1 MSLSVPVAMDLSAAL
16 GLFAVAVLGSILAAW
31 LEDKL
36 RFVAWAAFD
45 IVATPFAFAA
55 RGLLQFWG
63 FLSHLI
69 DQGMQGLSD
78 EGRDLVDEG
87 NFWIGWYIIG
97 PVVYFG
103 LFLIFISSDFSI
115 AYLVFE
121 AFGMVAGAAKNV
133 PSALPLETAVALLF
147 VALGAFWGLL
157 YFDLLQATPFSYIWS
172 SLDKRLRQGLIVIA
186 LMMFALTLFAALLMG
201 VWRQWQLA
209 ITDPPEP
216 WNSMIPPAV
225 SGILTLLVVAAT
237 AFSGKPVGSGSAA
250 LWVAALLIVR
260 SVDLVMLVS
269 LRLVVMIIRRV
280 MQVPFALVAVPAY
293 LGHGIWNW
301 LRSYPGLQAKM
312 HLAPIGP
319 LSVYDEP
326 GGDLDAPILSEHRR
340 RGLPQTL
347 LPATPLPTAS
357 RPSASFERAAPIE
370 MTEERRSASANG
382 HSVPT
387 PAPGSS
393 PEAAPAGPRRP
404 RASRGSDT
412 WGTRGGIPI

>member
-1 MSLSVPVAMDLSAAL
+1 MSFSVPVAMDFGAAL
-16 GLFAVAVLGSILAAW
+16 GLAAAVVMGSILAAW

-36 RFVAWAAFD
+36 RFVVWALFD
-45 IVATPFAFAA
+45 IIATPFAFAA

-78 EGRDLVDEG
+78 EGRDIVDEG

-121 AFGMVAGAAKNV
+121 AFGMVAGTAKNI
-133 PSALPLETAVALLF
+133 PSGLPLETAVALLF

-172 SLDKRLRQGLIVIA
+172 SLDKRLRKGLIAIA
-186 LMMFALTLFAALLMG
+186 LVMFALTLAAALLMG

-260 SVDLVMLVS
+260 SVDLVFLMA
-269 LRLVVMIIRRV
+269 LRLVVLVIRRT
-280 MQVPFALVAVPAY
+280 MQIPFALVAVPAY

-301 LRSYPGLQAKM
+301 LRSYPGLQARL
-312 HLAPIGP
+312 HLAPIAP
-319 LSVYDEP
+319 LSIYDEP
-326 GGDLDAPILSEHRR
+326 GGDLDAPILSERR
-340 RGLPQTL
+340 RGLAQTL
-347 LPATPLPTAS
+347 LPPAV
-357 RPSASFERAAPIE
+357 RPSASMERPSALERAPSTPIE
-370 MTEERRSASANG
+370 IAHEERRTASVNG
-382 HSVPT
+382 HSTATPEPT
-387 PAPGSS
+387 
-393 PEAAPAGPRRP
+393 PAGPRRP
-404 RASRGSDT
+404 RPARGSES